1 MCLGIFSYTPPISTE
16 LCAFPIF
23 LFILYSSS
31 YTVEARCDII
41 ALKGCRWFSFPSLYS
56 RELGV
61 LCKCS
66 PCIAVL
72 NSTCFCHLSVP
83 EQECHECLIPGLLG
97 GNGILSASFS
107 CSYIVWKMITTISL
121 QQEKEVYARSKS
133 PSNYLRLPPPPSSL
147 TKMAGRAIH
156 QLLTRRL
163 QSQSAPV
170 LSSLVSKK
178 DQEGVQSTGMKTL
191 RAFALLGAGVTGL
204 LSFATIAS
212 ADEAEHGLAC
222 PDYPWP
228 HSGILSSYDHASI
241 RRGHQVYQQVCAS
254 CHSMGLISYRDLVGV
269 AYTEEETKAMAAEIE
284 VVDGPNDEGEMFTRP
299 GKLSDRFPQ
308 PYSNEQAARFAN
320 GGAYPPDL
328 SLITKARHNGQ
339 NYVFALLTGYHDPPA
354 GVSIREGLHYNPYFP
369 GGAIA
374 MPKMLN
380 DGAVEYEDGTPA
392 TEAQMGKD
400 VVTFLSWAAEPEM
413 EERKLMGF
421 KWIFVLSLA
430 LLQAGYYRRMKWSV
444 FKSRKLVLDVV
455 N

>member
-1 MCLGIFSYTPPISTE
+1 MSKL
-16 LCAFPIF
+16 
-23 LFILYSSS
+23 
-31 YTVEARCDII
+31 
-41 ALKGCRWFSFPSLYS
+41 SL
-56 RELGV
+56 
-61 LCKCS
+61 
-66 PCIAVL
+66 
-72 NSTCFCHLSVP
+72 
-83 EQECHECLIPGLLG
+83 
-97 GNGILSASFS
+97 
-107 CSYIVWKMITTISL
+107 
-121 QQEKEVYARSKS
+121 
-133 PSNYLRLPPPPSSL
+133 
-147 TKMAGRAIH
+147 
-156 QLLTRRL
+156 
-163 QSQSAPV
+163 AP
-170 LSSLVSKK
+170 
-178 DQEGVQSTGMKTL
+178 Q
-191 RAFALLGAGVTGL
+191 
-204 LSFATIAS
+204 
-212 ADEAEHGLAC
+212 
-222 PDYPWP
+222 
-228 HSGILSSYDHASI
+228 GILSSYDHGSI

-254 CHSMGLISYRDLVGV
+254 CHSMSLISYRDLVGV

-339 NYVFALLTGYHDPPA
+339 NYVFALLTGYRDPPA
-354 GVSIREGLHYNPYFP
+354 GVSIRDGLHYNPYFP

-400 VVTFLSWAAEPEM
+400 VTTFLSWAAEPEM

-430 LLQAGYYRRMKWSV
+430 LLQAAYYRRLKWSTL
-444 FKSRKLVLDVV
+444 KSRKLVLDVI